1 MLPSGPKST
10 GPTPRCGE
18 LQLAGGARG
27 GSFVPD
33 IAPGARWGK
42 ERCDPFPAEAVLQ
55 QPPHCST
62 ALGL

>member
-10 GPTPRCGE
+10 GPAPRCGE

-33 IAPGARWGK
+33 IAPGARWG
-42 ERCDPFPAEAVLQ
+42 RNAVTLFQ
-55 QPPHCST
+55 LRLSYSSLPIAAQ
-62 ALGL
+62 L